1 MAGMP
6 MQRRRSCGRALL
18 TLAAVALCAYQS
30 LMPATFK
37 TTAQVPAPGDVLD
50 EEGLPIEQASMGAA
64 LGQLVG
70 DNSEMAAAVVL
81 LLCLLVAKTEPK
93 IAPPAAVAL
102 DKRGDYNG
110 VLFINGLLSLTS
122 GMINALAFLQLGAT
136 IAHHTGNMTH
146 FGRNWGTDS
155 FRFGCYLF
163 AYLFGGAV
171 VGYVQSDTEAIFA
184 GRKSISMVSAVMA
197 EVGCTCIS
205 LLGGKALPCL
215 MLWAFSQGLQNCL
228 CRKFSSMPLCSTH
241 FTGYLT
247 DAGANMGQMVQ
258 AKMSGE
264 ALPNVKKTVLFT
276 LCIIAFAAGGFLA
289 KVGQDYYGLQVAFV
303 PSVLMATVAMGLYP
317 VFPKPAPQGKKQ

>member
-1 MAGMP
+1 MLV
-6 MQRRRSCGRALL
+6 QRRRGGGRALL
-18 TLAAVALCAYQS
+18 ALAAAGFCAYQS
-30 LMPATFK
+30 LVPATFK
-37 TTAQVPAPGDVLD
+37 PTAQVPAPGDVLD
-50 EEGLPIEQASMGAA
+50 DDDLIVEDVSMGAK
-64 LGQLVG
+64 LGKLVG

-81 LLCLLVAKTEPK
+81 LLCLGVAKMEPK
-93 IAPPAAVAL
+93 VSPTAAVAL
-102 DKRGDYNG
+102 EKRSDYNG
-110 VLFINGLLSLTS
+110 VLFMNGLLSLTS

-184 GRKSISMVSAVMA
+184 GRKSISMVSAVIA
-197 EVGCTCIS
+197 EAGGTCIA
-205 LLGGKALPCL
+205 LLGGNALPCL
-215 MLWAFSQGLQNCL
+215 MLWAYAQGVQNCL

-247 DAGANMGQMVQ
+247 DAGANMGSMLQ
-258 AKMSGE
+258 AKMNGE
-264 ALPNVKKTVLFT
+264 APPNVKKTVLFT
-276 LCIIAFAAGGFLA
+276 VCIVAFAAGGFVA
-289 KVGQDYYGLQVAFV
+289 KVGRDYYGLYVAFV

-317 VFPKPAPQGKKQ
+317 VFPKAAPQGKKQ